1 MTEQFTYGDI
11 VTDLTT
17 GRVGTFIEFT
27 APCGAED
34 GMTFPQFAIVEFGGD
49 LGVPDTGE
57 CEEVRV

>member
-11 VTDLTT
+11 VTDRAT

-27 APCGAED
+27 APAGAEP
-34 GMTFPQFAIVEFGGD
+34 GMTGPQFAIVEFGGEP
-49 LGVPDTGE
+49 GVPATGR